1 MIDPSELRAVSSF
14 KMSTDS
20 KNNYYEILEVAN
32 TATQH
37 EITVAYEKA
46 KRTYSAQNAA
56 LYSVFTEAEA
66 LALRDLIEEAFSVLS
81 NQNYRNI
88 YEKRLISK
96 SFSGSDLSLDAVKKA
111 STELFN
117 ENSLITMASTEAL
130 ENEKP
135 SYEKNSNLETEI
147 ETCDSWDGDFLK
159 KVREY
164 KQFSLELLHEKTKVN
179 PWYLAALE
187 KMEPQNLPAPVFVRG
202 YVTQFAK
209 TLGLNEKQVAE
220 SYMKL
225 YKSKLEQQ
233 KTK

>member
-1 MIDPSELRAVSSF
+1 
-14 KMSTDS
+14 MSTDS
-20 KNNYYEILEVAN
+20 KNNYYEILEVSN
-32 TATQH
+32 LATQH

-56 LYSVFTEAEA
+56 LYSVFTEIEA
-66 LALRDLIEEAFSVLS
+66 AALRELIEEAYSVLS

-88 YEKRLISK
+88 YEKRLMSK
-96 SFSGSDLSLDAVKKA
+96 SYSASDLSLDAVKKA

-117 ENSLITMASTEAL
+117 ENSLLPTTHVETQ
-130 ENEKP
+130 ETVKP
-135 SYEKNSNLETEI
+135 SYEKNQALEAEI
-147 ETCDSWDGDFLK
+147 ETCEQWDGDFLK

-164 KQFSLELLHEKTKVN
+164 KRYSLELLHEKTKVN

-202 YVTQFAK
+202 YVLQLAK

-225 YKSKLEQQ
+225 YKSKLEPD
-233 KTK
+233 KNK